1 MSDTLELRAYSYIDR
16 MQPQYASFVGTVTQG
31 DLPTE
36 GMAAL
41 YVEMAPGNHVFRVV
55 DVAVKATE
63 ARPGAQIVERQ
74 YGMFELHSHSQA
86 EVLQAGE
93 VVLQELGLTQA
104 DRLRPKIASL
114 QVITN
119 VSPYQSQLLNR
130 FTRGMMLVAGQTM
143 LVVECTPAA
152 YINYASNEAEKAE
165 TVNLMLISSLGVYAL
180 RGMAGMESD
189 IVTARDAL
197 GAALEVIQWPASSH
211 PAPVRHPGHGRGRT
225 PRRPVAHP
233 RPARCHH
240 RRGGHARAR
249 PWGHGR
255 ARGRRSRST
264 LRYAGVA
271 SGDRVVTDRWD
282 WRRGDVG
289 RRLGHCG
296 QGRDPGRRRRRAR
309 HRRPPNRRRDRPRLR
324 PARALTSPPPAR
336 PLPFTGRELAPLPA
350 TS

>member
-1 MSDTLELRAYSYIDR
+1 MADTLELRAYSYIDR

-74 YGMFELHSHSQA
+74 FGMFELHSHSQA

-152 YINYASNEAEKAE
+152 YINYAANEAEKAA
-165 TVNLMLISSLGVYAL
+165 TVNLMHISSVGVYGRL
-180 RGMAGMESD
+180 WMAGTEAD
-189 IVTARDAL
+189 IVTARDAVV
-197 GAALEVIQWPASSH
+197 AALEGI
-211 PAPVRHPGHGRGRT
+211 
-225 PRRPVAHP
+225 
-233 RPARCHH
+233 
-240 RRGGHARAR
+240 
-249 PWGHGR
+249 
-255 ARGRRSRST
+255 
-264 LRYAGVA
+264 
-271 SGDRVVTDRWD
+271 D
-282 WRRGDVG
+282 
-289 RRLGHCG
+289 
-296 QGRDPGRRRRRAR
+296 GRD
-309 HRRPPNRRRDRPRLR
+309 
-324 PARALTSPPPAR
+324 
-336 PLPFTGRELAPLPA
+336 
-350 TS
+350 